1 MDYNAN
7 ICLRLNCQEK
17 PTDKFKQYGIW
28 VIFLS
33 NHQNILNKFTSVE
46 NFKEKKNT
54 FNHIHKTR
62 SLTNINANINYKV
75 HDVTLKLSIC
85 LFVQELGSV
94 DTVIMDILKTEI
106 VFMKRESASFNFADF
121 F

>member
-1 MDYNAN
+1 M
-7 ICLRLNCQEK
+7 K
-17 PTDKFKQYGIW
+17 
-28 VIFLS
+28 
-33 NHQNILNKFTSVE
+33 ILK
-46 NFKEKKNT
+46 KKNT

-75 HDVTLKLSIC
+75 HDFTLKLSIC